1 MKSHRFNLHK
11 LTYIID
17 FPVLLLFFAVFVDTL
32 STLLFVMLKSGT
44 ETNPILG
51 ELISISIWF
60 IPIYLFLTNAIFVP
74 FLHTIL
80 RKTFSYTIGLISIL
94 LGLNNLSL
102 VVFDY
107 AFLVDVIGFNS
118 IIILVG
124 LFGLTIFVYF
134 VKKEKLNTKETI
146 NMSLNLLLFL
156 LILGLIQCFFVLIG
170 WLAFL

>member
-11 LTYIID
+11 ITYVID
-17 FPVLLLFFAVFVDTL
+17 FPVLLLFIAVFVDTL
-32 STLLFVMLKSGT
+32 STMFFVMLKIGT

-74 FLHTIL
+74 FLLSIL
-80 RKTFSYTIGLISIL
+80 RRTFSYTIGLISIL
-94 LGLNNLSL
+94 LGLNNFSL
-102 VVFDY
+102 VIFDY
-107 AFLVDVIGFNS
+107 AFLVDTIGFNN
-118 IIILVG
+118 IIILIG
-124 LFGLTIFVYF
+124 LFGLTIFAYF
-134 VKKEKLNTKETI
+134 IKKEKMNIKEIINT
-146 NMSLNLLLFL
+146 SLKLLLFL

>member
-1 MKSHRFNLHK
+1 MKSHRFNLYQ

-32 STLLFVMLKSGT
+32 STLLFVGLNIGT

-51 ELISISIWF
+51 ELISISVWF
-60 IPIYLFLTNAIFVP
+60 IPIYLFSNAIFVP
-74 FLHTIL
+74 FLSCIL

-94 LGLNNLSL
+94 LGLNNFSL
-102 VVFDY
+102 VMFNY
-107 AFLVDVIGFNS
+107 AFLVDTIGFNY

-124 LFGLTIFVYF
+124 LFGLTILVYYI
-134 VKKEKLNTKETI
+134 KKEKLNTKESI
-146 NMSLNLLLFL
+146 NITLQLLLFL
-156 LILGLIQCFFVLIG
+156 LILGLIQVFFVVIG